1 MKRIS
6 LAIMLALFTLSLAA
20 QDAIRV
26 DYKGAKPTITD
37 FAWAFLFSEEEDEE
51 ECDHEAYAGQKQALM
66 NYRQG
71 LPQEEGVTF
80 TVDKRNG
87 YILYEWK
94 DNESDYYVK
103 TEMCYWNESDGK
115 HKLFAYNTWLYQNGQ
130 PAGGQYDGLIFYRY
144 TNATKKM
151 TVCDAPGFEAGYFKS
166 SYTLPRNGKDIILNQ
181 WDENGKKT
189 QKTLKWNG
197 RRFNK

>member
-6 LAIMLALFTLSLAA
+6 LAIMLALCTLSMTA
-20 QDAIRV
+20 QDVIRV
-26 DYKGAKPTITD
+26 NYKGAKPTIID
-37 FAWAFLFSEEEDEE
+37 FAWAFLFSEEEDED
-51 ECDHEAYAGQKQALM
+51 ECDQEATAGQKQALM
-66 NYRQG
+66 NYRNG
-71 LPQEEGVTF
+71 LPQKEGVTF
-80 TVDKRNG
+80 TVDERNG

-94 DNESDYYVK
+94 NDESDFNIK
-103 TEMCYWNESDGK
+103 TEMCYWNEADGK
-115 HKLFAYNTWLYQNGQ
+115 HKLFAYNSWYYENGV

-151 TVCDAPGFEAGYFKS
+151 VMCDDPGFDTEYFNT
-166 SYTLPRNGKDIILNQ
+166 SYDLPRNGKDIIVNK